1 MAADRLVSLRAAAT
15 ELGVGRSTLSALLKR
30 EPSLAAAI
38 TGPGPRGSLLLD
50 LPRLRAAW
58 GALQGPEAEGL
69 SDRARF
75 TLARLRRLWFELQ
88 ALEVAVGELEA
99 SLVDAD
105 EIEAAGAEAR
115 ATLAAAAVS
124 WADRIAPEVAG
135 LSAADAGLLLD
146 RSINAELLA
155 LAARADAPQPPP
167 EPLPS
172 IAFPSPP
179 PTLWAVKAAIEEA
192 RGRQALLQLQLQ
204 RGELAE
210 ARACR
215 DHFLVEGRQK
225 RDAWGHV
232 ARQLAIRAP
241 QLRTAESVRTT
252 ALQQLSAIG
261 LA

>member
-69 SDRARF
+69 SDRARYN
-75 TLARLRRLWFELQ
+75 LARVRRLWWELQ

-99 SLVDAD
+99 GLVDAA
-105 EIEAAGAEAR
+105 EAEAAGAEAR
-115 ATLAAAAVS
+115 AILAAAAVA
-124 WADRIAPEVAG
+124 WVYRIAPDLAG

-146 RSINAELLA
+146 RSINAELLT
-155 LAARADAPQPPP
+155 LAARADAPRPPA
-167 EPLPS
+167 EPLAS

-179 PTLWAVKAAIEEA
+179 PSLWAVKAAIEET

-210 ARACR
+210 ARAVR
-215 DHFLVEGRQK
+215 DRFLSVGRQK
-225 RDAWGHV
+225 RDAWGQTG
-232 ARQLAIRAP
+232 RQLAIRAP
-241 QLRTAESVRTT
+241 HLRSAEAVRTV
-252 ALQQLSAIG
+252 ALQQLSAVG